1 MHLVKALVASALLVA
16 TAVAQ
21 GISFTSFP
29 DNVQVGEPVTVTWTG
44 GTGAPVTITLRKGPR
59 EDLRD
64 VQVLTTSGKGGSF
77 TWTPDSDL
85 ANGNNYALQ
94 ISQGTDVNYGSLF
107 SISGGSGSNDD
118 KTTSASVTTTQ
129 TSSLSRSAIT
139 PATTTTTTTHA
150 PTTGTPSG
158 YPTASLNKTTTAGPR
173 TRTTSVII
181 TPSGPKSAPPT
192 PTPTTGGAA
201 VMSSSF
207 ALIMGVLAAFAYLN

>member
-16 TAVAQ
+16 AAVAQ

-29 DNVQVGEPVTVTWTG
+29 DKVQVGDPVTVTWTG
-44 GTGAPVTITLRKGPR
+44 GTGAPVTITLRRGPR
-59 EDLRD
+59 EDLKD
-64 VQVLTTSGKGGSF
+64 VQILTTSGKGGSF
-77 TWTPDSDL
+77 TWTPGSEL
-85 ANGNNYALQ
+85 ENGNNYALQ

-107 SISGGSGSNDD
+107 SISGGSGTGDD
-118 KTTSASVTTTQ
+118 KTTSSSVTTSQ
-129 TSSLSRSAIT
+129 TTSLSRSSST
-139 PATTTTTTTHA
+139 PATTTTHA
-150 PTTGTPSG
+150 PSTATPSG
-158 YPTASLNKTTTAGPR
+158 YPTASLNRTTTAGPR